1 MKLLIIGIVLE
12 KAEIK
17 KMKMKRIIIN
27 MKNNEDIITQSKNNK
42 LKKYINIESIKY
54 FSNFLKIEEVF
65 FVKKIRIR
73 IRGQKKRFI

>member
-65 FVKKIRIR
+65 FVKKIRI
-73 IRGQKKRFI
+73 K